1 MDDILADLDK
11 ENAAMMKKLEEEE
24 NARKEAERLA
34 IEEEENAKKK
44 GSLFYRKWKRAKEE
58 ELKLAQESKLKAINE
73 EKKRKEEE
81 RLRKQREAYL
91 KKQEEERL
99 KAIWVENHTKRYIS
113 GGMYF
118 GDLDEDRVPHGK
130 GEWTSKSGALQYE
143 GEFRRGNMHGA
154 GKYYDDNG
162 DTWEGTFVDN
172 KRHGRGLHTFAFEVG
187 KKDEEQKEAKVNFYY
202 HGKLQCWLEDLYH
215 GAPLRI
221 EVARGVW
228 NHGHVIGYNKE
239 RKRHK
244 IVFGKAEGDVSRWL
258 DLSVYKFE
266 LVAAEPYCFRVA
278 LDEDTVSAAPR
289 SSLVM
294 RSRGPLENSVPY
306 ATMERKSREMA
317 LTLLNK

>member
-1 MDDILADLDK
+1 MTQILGFA
-11 ENAAMMKKLEEEE
+11 
-24 NARKEAERLA
+24 
-34 IEEEENAKKK
+34 
-44 GSLFYRKWKRAKEE
+44 G
-58 ELKLAQESKLKAINE
+58 
-73 EKKRKEEE
+73 
-81 RLRKQREAYL
+81 
-91 KKQEEERL
+91 KKQSGKNTACNYIVAL
-99 KAIWVENHTKRYIS
+99 KIAELGI
-113 GGMYF
+113 
-118 GDLDEDRVPHGK
+118 
-130 GEWTSKSGALQYE
+130 SKSTRLSE
-143 GEFRRGNMHGA
+143 RGEI
-154 GKYYDDNG
+154 
-162 DTWEGTFVDN
+162 
-172 KRHGRGLHTFAFEVG
+172 EVTDIFG
-187 KKDEEQKEAKVNFYY
+187 EKKDEEQKEAKINFYY

-239 RKRHK
+239 RQRHK
-244 IVFGKAEGDVSRWL
+244 IVFGKSEGDVSRWL

-294 RSRGPLENSVPY
+294 RSRGPLHNSVPY